1 MSHLSIDLQSNFSS
15 FFTVTSKSDS
25 LQNFH
30 DCTAHI
36 RRKHEISHAQA
47 GRYVEKLDTDVPLP
61 PSAVGHYKIRVK
73 VKSLPPLVSSTTTDE
88 PPLDTSQGLSSLL
101 VDDIQE
107 FGEEMPSPNEEMMII
122 EEDNDDD
129 DDDDDD
135 A

>member
-1 MSHLSIDLQSNFSS
+1 MSHLSIDLQSNVSIFAVSS
-15 FFTVTSKSDS
+15 TKES

-61 PSAVGHYKIRVK
+61 PSAVGYYKIRVK
-73 VKSLPPLVSSTTTDE
+73 VKSLPPGPTTTDDE
-88 PPLDTSQGLSSLL
+88 PLDTSNGLASLL
-101 VDDIQE
+101 IDDIQE
-107 FGEEMPSPNEEMMII
+107 FGEEMPSPNEEMIMI
-122 EEDNDDD
+122 EE
-129 DDDDDD
+129 DDDDD